1 MPEICNLI
9 DRNVVHV
16 SYIFICYS
24 VLVCYRGNVKGI
36 PEKLDSGRMIWTH
49 GRLDFGRMDAGRLDF
64 VRLDSERLDSGGLDA
79 WTPRVNLYGHH
90 GHVYSIDTL
99 TLFFIITSNYLGPF
113 RSSCPELSIFKHFCR
128 KYWLQSPCFGQ
139 ITDQLF
145 RVAIIY

>member
-1 MPEICNLI
+1 MPEICSLI

-49 GRLDFGRMDAGRLDF
+49 GRLDFARLDAE
-64 VRLDSERLDSGGLDA
+64 SLDSGGLDA

-99 TLFFIITSNYLGPF
+99 ILFFIITSNYLGPF
-113 RSSCPELSIFKHFCR
+113 RSSRPELSIFKHFCR
-128 KYWLQSPCFGQ
+128 KYWL
-139 ITDQLF
+139 
-145 RVAIIY
+145 